1 MNLEKSMDELERHIN
16 SSQSYFDD
24 VRVQIERELQDINE
38 EIADLKD
45 EISKLEEQNILLEER
60 LEDSQE
66 LVSNMQKENAMLQL
80 ELTEVT
86 NELIALRSDNMT
98 KAGIILHLKHELVIF
113 GKNI

>member
-24 VRVQIERELQDINE
+24 VRVQIERELKDVNE
-38 EIADLKD
+38 EISELKD
-45 EISKLEEQNILLEER
+45 EITTLEEQEILLTEQ
-60 LEDSQE
+60 LDDYQQIIKD
-66 LVSNMQKENAMLQL
+66 MQKENAMLQL

-98 KAGIILHLKHELVIF
+98 KAGIILHLKNELVIF